1 MTFASLTARRRLSF
15 TAAIVLFSA
24 VASPVV
30 ANQPPTQSYTDTIDA
45 GSTLA
50 GNYLSAWVA
59 GVARDTSAAAFF
71 YREALRD
78 DPRSPELTERAFIAL
93 TVEGSYAEAGKLA
106 ERVLARDPSNG
117 VAQLA
122 LAVRDLRN

>member
-1 MTFASLTARRRLSF
+1 MTSASHTARRRLSL
-15 TAAIVLFSA
+15 AAALMTMAAFA
-24 VASPVV
+24 QPALAS
-30 ANQPPTQSYTDTIDA
+30 QPPSPAYTDTIDA

-59 GVARDTSAAAFF
+59 GASRDTSAAAFF

-93 TVEGSYAEAGKLA
+93 TVEGAYAEAAKLG
-106 ERVLARDPSNG
+106 ERVLARDP
-117 VAQLA
+117 
-122 LAVRDLRN
+122 